1 MSFSY
6 PKGVRFQCL
15 RCGLCCGDTEKRV
28 RRILLLKV
36 EAEQIS
42 VVKSKPVKNFARK
55 IEGCKPYV
63 YEIRKTVEEGKC
75 VFLEGN
81 NCTIYA
87 LRPLICRFYP
97 FELKVAKNG
106 KQEFLYTEECL
117 GIGKGRRLKKEY
129 FKNLLQQLTNVRI

>member
-1 MSFSY
+1 
-6 PKGVRFQCL
+6 
-15 RCGLCCGDTEKRV
+15 
-28 RRILLLKV
+28 V

-117 GIGKGRRLKKEY
+117 GIGKGRRLKKEF